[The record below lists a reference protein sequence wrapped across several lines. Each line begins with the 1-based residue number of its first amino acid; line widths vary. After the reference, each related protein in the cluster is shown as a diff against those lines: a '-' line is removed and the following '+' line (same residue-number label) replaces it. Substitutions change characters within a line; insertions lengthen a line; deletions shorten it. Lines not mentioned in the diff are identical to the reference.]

1 MLLSRFFTITDLHRF
16 AFSSFYFLPLGLY
29 KQSPLGGKGC
39 DKAAAAAVPNC
50 ASVIT
55 SPPGN
60 RTATDS
66 LEGEKQEEKEKEEPN
81 VSRDIELFG
90 DWTST
95 YPGTV
100 IEHP

>member
-1 MLLSRFFTITDLHRF
+1 M
-16 AFSSFYFLPLGLY
+16 
-29 KQSPLGGKGC
+29 
-39 DKAAAAAVPNC
+39 
-50 ASVIT
+50 IT
-55 SPPGN
+55 SPPDN

-100 IEHP
+100 IQHP